1 MADAKLSAITELT
14 AHAGSDALY
23 IVDSMTGTP
32 VSRRISITNL
42 FSLTAGE
49 VIVLDSGSAAAPS
62 VGWTNTGFYES
73 SADTV
78 NLSLGGTSQW
88 SWGGGVVTSVWT
100 MRADTSTSWQL
111 SSSTSSATAPT
122 LVPHRGSTTTGIG
135 GVSGTV
141 SVITGGTNAIT
152 VSAAQASTFAGVVVL
167 TAGSAAAPSIGWT
180 DTGFLESAADQIGVS
195 LGGTE
200 QWTWGGGVVTS
211 VWTLLAQT
219 VQSWRLD
226 SSVASTTNPTL
237 IPHRQSNDTGIGGNY
252 PNILSLITA
261 GVEAINIDANQL
273 VSLDKTTQDA
283 AFINFKATA
292 DGDATSAISTNTT
305 SGSTTHHIQIELNGT
320 TAWIACSTT
329 DPS

>member
-1 MADAKLSAITELT
+1 MADAKLTAATELT
-14 AHAGSDALY
+14 EHVSSDIIY
-23 IVDSMTGTP
+23 IVDDPGGGTP
-32 VSRRISITNL
+32 LSRKMTIGNL
-42 FSLTAGE
+42 FTLTAGE

-62 VGWTNTGFYES
+62 IGWTDTGFYES
-73 SADTV
+73 SADTLNV
-78 NLSLGGTSQW
+78 TLGGTSQW

-100 MRADTSTSWQL
+100 
-111 SSSTSSATAPT
+111 
-122 LVPHRGSTTTGIG
+122 
-135 GVSGTV
+135 
-141 SVITGGTNAIT
+141 
-152 VSAAQASTFAGVVVL
+152 
-167 TAGSAAAPSIGWT
+167 
-180 DTGFLESAADQIGVS
+180 
-195 LGGTE
+195 
-200 QWTWGGGVVTS
+200 
-211 VWTLLAQT
+211 LLAST

-305 SGSTTHHIQIELNGT
+305 SGSTTHHIQIEINGT
-320 TAWIACSTT
+320 TAWIAASTT